1 MSLKKRELLLVDGY
15 NIIGAWPHLRKL
27 RDIDFDQARNDLIE
41 AMAEYQA
48 ATGRI
53 VTVVFDAHMRYGRE
67 SIQKRSRVEVVY
79 TKENETADEWIERRA
94 HELVDDR
101 LVTLFVATNDFTEQ
115 WVIFGQGALRVPA
128 TELLKDWKQA
138 KVAIEQERQTLASDR
153 SNRKTIDIPP
163 DVMAR
168 FEEMRRRKSNG
179 EDSH

>member
-1 MSLKKRELLLVDGY
+1 MSVKKRELLLVDGY

-27 RDIDFDQARNDLIE
+27 REIDFDQARNDLIE

-48 ATGRI
+48 VTGRE
-53 VTVVFDAHMRYGRE
+53 VTIVFDAHMRYGRE
-67 SIQKRSRVEVVY
+67 SKATQSRVAIIY

-94 HELVDDR
+94 HELVDNR

-138 KVAIEQERQTLASDR
+138 QLVIEQERSALKQDR
-153 SNRKTIDIPP
+153 SNRKTIDLTPE
-163 DVMAR
+163 VRAR
-168 FEEMRRRKSNG
+168 LEEMRRRK
-179 EDSH
+179 

>member
-1 MSLKKRELLLVDGY
+1 MSVKKRELLLVDGY

-27 RDIDFDQARNDLIE
+27 REIDFDQARSDLIE

-48 ATGRI
+48 VTGRV
-53 VTVVFDAHMRYGRE
+53 VTIVFDAHMRYGRE
-67 SIQKRSRVEVVY
+67 AVEKRSRVEVVY

-128 TELLKDWKQA
+128 NELLKDWKQA
-138 KVAIEQERQTLASDR
+138 QALIERDSHLLKNDR
-153 SNRKTIDIPP
+153 SNRTTIDFPP
-163 DVMAR
+163 DILER
-168 FEEMRRRKSNG
+168 FEEMRRRKS
-179 EDSH
+179 DSE

>member
-1 MSLKKRELLLVDGY
+1 MSVKKRELLLVDGY

-27 RDIDFDQARNDLIE
+27 REIDFDKARNDLIE

-48 ATGRI
+48 VTGRE
-53 VTVVFDAHMRYGRE
+53 VTIVFDAHMRYGRE
-67 SIQKRSRVEVVY
+67 SKATQSRVAIIY

-94 HELVDDR
+94 HELVDNR

-138 KVAIEQERQTLASDR
+138 QLVIEQERSALKQDR
-153 SNRKTIDIPP
+153 SNRKTIDLTPE
-163 DVMAR
+163 VRAR
-168 FEEMRRRKSNG
+168 LEEMRRRK
-179 EDSH
+179 

>member
-1 MSLKKRELLLVDGY
+1 MSIKKRELLLVDGY
-15 NIIGAWPHLRKL
+15 NIIGAWPHLRNL
-27 RDIDFDQARNDLIE
+27 RDIDFEKARNDLIE

-48 ATGRI
+48 VTGRL

-67 SIQKRSRVEVVY
+67 SKEQRSRVEVIY

-94 HELVDDR
+94 HDLVDDR

-128 TELLKDWKQA
+128 AELLKDWRQA
-138 KVAIEQERQTLASDR
+138 QVAIERERHVLEKDR

-163 DVMAR
+163 DVRAR
-168 FEEMRRRKSNG
+168 FEEMRRRKSDG
-179 EDSH
+179 EEHH

>member
-1 MSLKKRELLLVDGY
+1 MSVKKRELLLVDGY

-27 RDIDFDQARNDLIE
+27 REIDFDQARSDLIE

-48 ATGRI
+48 VTGRV
-53 VTVVFDAHMRYGRE
+53 VTIVFDAHMRYGRE
-67 SIQKRSRVEVVY
+67 SVEKRSRVEVVY

-128 TELLKDWKQA
+128 NELLKDWKQA
-138 KVAIEQERQTLASDR
+138 QALIERDSHLLKNDR
-153 SNRKTIDIPP
+153 SNRTTIDFPP
-163 DVMAR
+163 DILAR
-168 FEEMRRRKSNG
+168 FEEMRRRKS
-179 EDSH
+179 DSE

>member
-1 MSLKKRELLLVDGY
+1 MSVKKRELLLVDGY

-27 RDIDFDQARNDLIE
+27 REIDFDQARSDLIE

-48 ATGRI
+48 VTGRV
-53 VTVVFDAHMRYGRE
+53 VTIVFDAHMRYGRE
-67 SIQKRSRVEVVY
+67 SVEKRSRVEVVY

-128 TELLKDWKQA
+128 NELLKDWKQA
-138 KVAIEQERQTLASDR
+138 QALIERDSHLLKNDR
-153 SNRKTIDIPP
+153 SNRTTIDFPP
-163 DVMAR
+163 DILER
-168 FEEMRRRKSNG
+168 FEEMRRRKS
-179 EDSH
+179 DSE